1 VIEQPE
7 RGIDLSAGDEMGRFY
22 LGSTV
27 VLLFEPG
34 KIDWQSDLQPGST
47 LRMGQ
52 AIARRL

>member
-1 VIEQPE
+1 
-7 RGIDLSAGDEMGRFY
+7 MGRFY

-34 KIDWQSDLQPGST
+34 RVAWLDGFKPGDT

-52 AIARRL
+52 AIAQRLTA